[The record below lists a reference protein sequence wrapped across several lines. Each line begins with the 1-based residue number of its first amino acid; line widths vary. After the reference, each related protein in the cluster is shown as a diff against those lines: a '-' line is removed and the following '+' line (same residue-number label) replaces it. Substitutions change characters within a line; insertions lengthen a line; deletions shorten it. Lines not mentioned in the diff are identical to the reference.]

1 MLRSAPPR
9 APHRA
14 RPWRG
19 WRLRWQR
26 EWSVSD
32 LPALVLLTVLALFC
46 LGIGLVFPLVIPSTA
61 LLVPIVVSGLF
72 LGPRYLPWFIV
83 FCCGCFCVL
92 LFEQDVVSYL
102 AVGRAIVVFFVALL
116 MMVTSFR
123 RTRLG
128 VSGTRGES
136 MFVDLRDRISKQGD
150 LPVLPPQ
157 WYAESVMRSAGG
169 TSFAGDFVVAQRT
182 ISASEHALLPG
193 AAFVETDDHLDLVV
207 VDVSGKGVEAGS
219 RSLFLS
225 GALNGIVSALPGER
239 FLPAANRYLLGQQWP
254 EGFATAVHLHLD
266 LGSGSFELRKAGHP
280 PALWLH
286 AGSGRW
292 TVMNSDGPALGLID
306 DAEFETRHGRLEP
319 GDALMLF
326 TDGLVETARRDIAL
340 GIDKLAGMGERL
352 FQLGFDHG
360 AQVVLDSMEQTD
372 DDRALVLVH
381 RRSA

>member
-1 MLRSAPPR
+1 VLVRHSP
-9 APHRA
+9 
-14 RPWRG
+14 PWRG

-26 EWSVSD
+26 DWSVSD
-32 LPALVLLTVLALFC
+32 MPALWLFSALALFLLA
-46 LGIGLVFPLVIPSTA
+46 LGLFFPLVIPSTA
-61 LLVPIVVSGLF
+61 MLVPIVVSGLF

-83 FCCGCFCVL
+83 FCCACFCVL

-123 RTRLG
+123 RSRLG
-128 VSGTRGES
+128 VSGPRGES

-150 LPVLPPQ
+150 LPDLPAQ

-182 ISASEHALLPG
+182 TSVG
-193 AAFVETDDHLDLVV
+193 DHLDLVV

-219 RSLFLS
+219 RALFLS
-225 GALNGIVSALPGER
+225 GALNGIVSALPGAR
-239 FLPAANRYLLGQQWP
+239 FLPAANRYLIGQQWA

-266 LGSGSFELRKAGHP
+266 LADGSFEIRKAGHP
-280 PALWLH
+280 PAIWLH

-292 TVMNSDGPALGLID
+292 TVMNSDGPALGLLE
-306 DAEFETRHGRLEP
+306 DADYETRRGRLEP

-326 TDGLVETARRDIAL
+326 TDGLVETARRDITQ
-340 GIDKLAGMGERL
+340 GIDRLAGMGERL
-352 FQLGFDHG
+352 FQFGFDRG
-360 AQVVLDSMEQTD
+360 AHVVMDSMEQTD

-381 RRSA
+381 RRAT